1 MHLSRQGTLTI
12 ALVALTMFAPVAP
25 ARAARSTFTTVR
37 LPTKGRGSGTE
48 PRVAVGR
55 DDRRWVITSDD
66 EQSGTAAV
74 FSSTDGT
81 TWTRTATDISG
92 QTAPT
97 IDVDVVVTPG
107 GRVLGSEL
115 DTAGLNF
122 PTAWTDDNGK
132 TWHQSTGTQT
142 ADQDRQWFTVGKE
155 DPQTHK
161 PRVYML
167 YHNLASGL
175 ANHNM

>member
-12 ALVALTMFAPVAP
+12 ALVALTAFVPRRPVRPRASRP
-25 ARAARSTFTTVR
+25 AGPGRAARPTFTTVR
-37 LPTKGRGSGTE
+37 LPTKARGSGTE

-81 TWTRTATDISG
+81 TWTRTATDIPG

-115 DTAGLNF
+115 DTAG
-122 PTAWTDDNGK
+122 
-132 TWHQSTGTQT
+132 
-142 ADQDRQWFTVGKE
+142 
-155 DPQTHK
+155 
-161 PRVYML
+161 
-167 YHNLASGL
+167 
-175 ANHNM
+175 